1 MGRTGKNTTE
11 KLYNSKSLRTFAAE
25 YNSIMKFEELVKN
38 KLWAI
43 RGDDE
48 DCHALEILLDHWNDV
63 IWLNTFFMEN
73 QIDLLSYYSVSIEEA
88 IMHTIEDSDKLES
101 LMLRLAED
109 DDLDRLFRPLDNNET
124 GSSLLQKDKARLK
137 DRPRHSSWLRIY
149 AIRLS
154 NGAYIITGGAIK
166 LTRTMEEREHT
177 QAELDKIEKVR
188 NYLLSEHIIDDE
200 SFIDYIAEL

>member
-1 MGRTGKNTTE
+1 
-11 KLYNSKSLRTFAAE
+11 
-25 YNSIMKFEELVKN
+25 MKFEELVKD
-38 KLWAI
+38 KLWAV

-63 IWLNTFFMEN
+63 IWLNTFFVEN
-73 QIDLLSYYSVSIEEA
+73 QIDLLSCYGVSIEEA

-101 LMLRLAED
+101 IMLQLAED
-109 DDLDRLFRPLDNNET
+109 DDLDKLFRPLDNNET
-124 GSSLLQKDKARLK
+124 GNSLLQKDKARLK

-166 LTRTMEEREHT
+166 LTHTMAEREHT
-177 QAELDKIEKVR
+177 QAELNKIEQVR

>member
-1 MGRTGKNTTE
+1 
-11 KLYNSKSLRTFAAE
+11 
-25 YNSIMKFEELVKN
+25 MKFEELVKD
-38 KLWAI
+38 KLWAV

-63 IWLNTFFMEN
+63 VWLNTLFVEN
-73 QIDLLSYYSVSIEEA
+73 QVDLLSYYSVSIEEA

-101 LMLRLAED
+101 ALLQLAVD

-124 GSSLLQKDKARLK
+124 GNSLLQKDKARLK

-149 AIRLS
+149 ALRLL

-166 LTRTMEEREHT
+166 RTHTMAEREHT
-177 QAELDKIEKVR
+177 QAELNKIDRDRKSVV
-188 NYLLSEHIIDDE
+188 
-200 SFIDYIAEL
+200 

>member
-1 MGRTGKNTTE
+1 MTNKNTTK
-11 KLYNSKSLRTFAAE
+11 KLYNSNNICIFAAE
-25 YNSIMKFEELVKN
+25 KDSIMKFEELVKN
-38 KLWAI
+38 KLWAV

-48 DCHALEILLDHWNDV
+48 ECHALEILLDHWNDV
-63 IWLNTFFMEN
+63 IWLNSFFLEN

-101 LMLRLAED
+101 TLLQLAED
-109 DDLDRLFRPLDNNET
+109 DSLDRLFRPLDNNET
-124 GSSLLQKDKARLK
+124 GNSLLQKDKARLK
-137 DRPRHSSWLRIY
+137 DRPHHSSWLRIY

-154 NGAYIITGGAIK
+154 NGVYIITGGAIK
-166 LTRTMEEREHT
+166 LTHTMAERDHT
-177 QAELDKIEKVR
+177 QAELDRIEKVR